1 VLALGSC
8 VKIERIGHPSDYILI
23 LIAIVQECL
32 ESFTRKLR
40 LTSIFVFLLFAN
52 LQEMLL
58 KCPLLDIYRVLL
70 ILQGFILLN
79 LMRAACRMLVAI
91 LLHRKEI
98 LDLLKHARLSSRLL
112 NLFQFVLLMLLVLF
126 LWRHF
131 LSFPVVII
139 LL

>member
-1 VLALGSC
+1 
-8 VKIERIGHPSDYILI
+8 
-23 LIAIVQECL
+23 
-32 ESFTRKLR
+32 
-40 LTSIFVFLLFAN
+40 
-52 LQEMLL
+52 MLL